1 MSQSINQAMNQAINP
16 EKVKSILLFKLRY
29 VGDVLMTTPAIRLL
43 RQTYPEARITM
54 AVNKGTEDV
63 LRHNPHLNQ
72 ILTIDREIVEKAP
85 FYTRLPYEWGLLKM
99 LRKGDYDLSVDFDS
113 GERAAYLA
121 LLGGIDVRIGFHYQK
136 GLRRL
141 IFNHQVSIKRSLHT
155 VERNL
160 MLVEKT
166 LGLIRKDDRLE
177 LYTGP
182 EEDRRMALWL
192 RRHRLSGKDLVVIHP
207 GARFWFK
214 RWPAKKWASLM
225 DILQGKLGLSVVIT
239 GGGREMEDVRAILSK
254 MKTPAYSLAG
264 QTTVLELAALIK
276 QATLFIGNDSGPM
289 HIAAAMG
296 TPVIAL
302 FGPTEPALWK
312 PWGKGHVV
320 ISKQVTCSPCKYTHC
335 DMGMENCM
343 EQISI
348 EDVLHTI
355 CQYLERPMVPREA
368 VWSYLL

>member
-1 MSQSINQAMNQAINP
+1 MNQAINP

-29 VGDVLMTTPAIRLL
+29 AGDVLMTTPAIRLL
-43 RQTYPEARITM
+43 RQGYPEARITM
-54 AVNKGTEDV
+54 VVNKGTEDV

-72 ILTIDREIVEKAP
+72 ILTIDRELIENAP
-85 FYTRLPYEWGLLKM
+85 FYTRLPYEWRVLKM
-99 LRKGDYDLSVDFDS
+99 LRKGNYDLSVDFDS
-113 GERAAYLA
+113 GERAAFLA
-121 LLGGIDVRIGFHYQK
+121 LLSRASLRVGLRYPR

-141 IFNHQVSIKRSLHT
+141 IFNRQVRIKGPLHT

-160 MLVEKT
+160 MLIEKT

-177 LYTGP
+177 LDTGP

-192 RRHRLSGKDLVVIHP
+192 RRHRLFGKDLVVIHP

-225 DILQGKLGLSVVIT
+225 DILQGELGLSVIIT

-254 MKTPAYSLAG
+254 MKTPVFSLAG
-264 QTTVLELAALIK
+264 QTTILELAALVRK
-276 QATLFIGNDSGPM
+276 ATLFIGNDSGPM

-302 FGPTEPALWK
+302 FGPTDPSVWK

-320 ISKQVTCSPCKYTHC
+320 ISKQVPCSPCKVTHC

-355 CQYLERPMVPREA
+355 CQYLERPMLPREA

>member
-1 MSQSINQAMNQAINP
+1 MNHNEI
-16 EKVKSILLFKLRY
+16 KSILLFKLRY

-43 RQTYPEARITM
+43 RQAYPEARITM
-54 AVNKGTEDV
+54 VVNKGTEDV

-72 ILTIDREIVEKAP
+72 VLTIDRELLDRAP
-85 FYTRLPYEWGLLKM
+85 FHRRLSYEWTILKM
-99 LRKGDYDLSVDFDS
+99 LRKGKYDLSVDFDS
-113 GERAAYLA
+113 GERGAYMA
-121 LLGGIDVRIGFHYQK
+121 LLSGIKTRIGFHYQK
-136 GLRRL
+136 GLRRI
-141 IFNHQVSIKRSLHT
+141 IFHRQVSRKGSLHT

-166 LGLIRKDDRLE
+166 LGLIRKDDQME
-177 LYTGP
+177 LCTGP
-182 EEDRRMALWL
+182 DEERSMALWL
-192 RRHRLSGKDLVVIHP
+192 RRNRLSGKDLVVIHP

-214 RWPAKKWASLM
+214 RWPARKWSSLL
-225 DILQGKLGLSVVIT
+225 DILQGELGLSVIIT
-239 GGGREMEDVRAILSK
+239 GSGGEMEDVRTILSR
-254 MKTPAYSLAG
+254 MRTPAYSLAG

-276 QATLFIGNDSGPM
+276 KATLFIGNDSGPM

-320 ISKQVTCSPCKYTHC
+320 IYKQVPCSPCKYTDC
-335 DMGMENCM
+335 DRGRENCM
-343 EQISI
+343 EQISV
-348 EDVLHTI
+348 EEVLRAI
-355 CQYLERPMVPREA
+355 CQYLERPMPQRET

>member
-1 MSQSINQAMNQAINP
+1 MNQ
-16 EKVKSILLFKLRY
+16 KGVKSILLFKLRY

-54 AVNKGTEDV
+54 VVNKGTEDV

-72 ILTIDREIVEKAP
+72 ILTIDRELIEKAP
-85 FYTRLPYEWGLLKM
+85 FYTRLPYEWNILKM

-121 LLGGIDVRIGFHYQK
+121 LLGGIDIRIGFHYQK

-141 IFNHQVSIKRSLHT
+141 IFNRQVSIKGSLHT

-192 RRHRLSGKDLVVIHP
+192 RRHRLSDKDFVVIHP

-214 RWPAKKWASLM
+214 CWPARKWASLV
-225 DILQGKLGLSVVIT
+225 DILQRELGLSVVLT

-254 MKTPAYSLAG
+254 MKTPAFSLAG

-276 QATLFIGNDSGPM
+276 KAALFIGNDSGPM
-289 HIAAAMG
+289 HIASACG
-296 TPVIAL
+296 TKVIGL
-302 FGPTEPALWK
+302 YGPTDPERFGPYGDNCVTLRMEDKCK
-312 PWGKGHVV
+312 PCSQDKCKFKDYRCVDC
-320 ISKQVTCSPCKYTHC
+320 ISV
-335 DMGMENCM
+335 
-343 EQISI
+343 
-348 EDVLHTI
+348 EDVMNVVS
-355 CQYLERPMVPREA
+355 EM
-368 VWSYLL
+368 LLI

>member
-1 MSQSINQAMNQAINP
+1 MNHPMNRKEI
-16 EKVKSILLFKLRY
+16 KSILLFKLRY

-43 RQTYPEARITM
+43 RQAYPEAHITM
-54 AVNKGTEDV
+54 VVNKGTEDV

-72 ILTIDREIVEKAP
+72 TLTIDRERIEKAP
-85 FYTRLPYEWGLLKM
+85 FYTRLFYEWSVLKM
-99 LRKGDYDLSVDFDS
+99 LKEGDYDLSIDFDS

-121 LLGGIDVRIGFHYQK
+121 LLSGINTRIGFYYPK
-136 GLRRL
+136 GLRRM
-141 IFNHQVSIKRSLHT
+141 IFHRQVRRKGSLHT

-177 LYTGP
+177 LRTGP
-182 EEDRRMALWL
+182 EEDRRMTLWL
-192 RRHRLSGKDLVVIHP
+192 RRHRLSGKNLVVIHP

-214 RWPAKKWASLM
+214 RWPARKWASLI
-225 DILQGKLGLSVVIT
+225 DILQGELGLSVVIT
-239 GGGREMEDVRAILSK
+239 GGGREMEDVRTTLSR
-254 MKTPAYSLAG
+254 MKTHTYSIAG
-264 QTTVLELAALIK
+264 QTTILELAALIK
-276 QATLFIGNDSGPM
+276 KATLFIGNDSGPM

-302 FGPTEPALWK
+302 FGPTEPDLWR

-320 ISKQVTCSPCKYTHC
+320 ISRQVPCSPCKYTDC
-335 DMGMENCM
+335 DMERENCM

-348 EDVLHTI
+348 EDVLHAV
-355 CQYLERPMVPREA
+355 CQYLERPMPQRET
-368 VWSYLL
+368 VWSYLV